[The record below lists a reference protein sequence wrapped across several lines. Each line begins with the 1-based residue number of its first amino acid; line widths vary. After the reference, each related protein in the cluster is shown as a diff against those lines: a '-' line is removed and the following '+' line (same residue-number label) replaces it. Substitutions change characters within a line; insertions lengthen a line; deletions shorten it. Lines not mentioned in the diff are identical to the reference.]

1 MCLWSTVCK
10 ILTALFSSQND
21 FEGVW
26 WLRFATMSSCA
37 LVFTSGKNSTWS
49 GRAQANGWRTKIRQD
64 YQVESFRNC
73 NPKHF
78 FLSLL
83 LFISKFL
90 FLVAFCW
97 AWWYGLE
104 GIHGHFE
111 VHYQGFWR
119 AWSLVSQGLD
129 GWTKSQ
135 WIFALATF
143 GYSSQLRHVLPGKHS
158 YLQIPQLN
166 CWWPLWYLCRI
177 RFFFRVWMKS
187 Q

>member
-10 ILTALFSSQND
+10 ILTTKFSSQND

-49 GRAQANGWRTKIRQD
+49 GCAQDHGWRSKIRQD

-73 NPKHF
+73 NPKH

-111 VHYQGFWR
+111 VHYQGFWC

-135 WIFALATF
+135 WVFALATF
-143 GYSSQLRHVLPGKHS
+143 GYSYQLRNVLPGK
-158 YLQIPQLN
+158 LTQIENTIELRFV
-166 CWWPLWYLCRI
+166 CLYRI
-177 RFFFRVWMKS
+177 RFLFRVWMKS